1 MVNTLLDK
9 LNPSQL
15 AAATHMTGPLL
26 VLAGAGSG
34 KTRVLTHRIAHL
46 LESGIEPAEILS
58 VTFTNKA
65 AREMKERV
73 EKLVGETAAKGLW
86 SGTFHSICGRILRR
100 EIVHYISQSNRSWT
114 QNFVIYDQDESQKAV
129 KEVIKAMDL
138 DDKLYN
144 PKNIR
149 YMISEL
155 KNKLHDAYDYA
166 SSATDFRA
174 EKLARI
180 YDGYEALLCKNN
192 AMDFDDMLLMT
203 VKLLQQNP
211 SVLHRYHSQ
220 FKHIMVDEFQ
230 DTNDVQYELV
240 RLFTEGC
247 NKEQRSPELHKMLWQ
262 QRSLTAVG
270 DIDQSIYSWRGANF
284 RICLNFQTDFPDA
297 KTIKLLENYRS
308 TANILAVA
316 NEIIEQNQD
325 RLPKE
330 LKAVRGEGETVFCHE
345 ARDER
350 EEADFVVSK
359 MQALTA
365 SEKYKPGDCAILYRT
380 NVQSRA
386 LEDVLISRGV
396 PYNMIGGLKFYER
409 REIKD
414 VLAYL
419 TVIFNDQDAYSV
431 KRILNVPKRGVGKTS
446 IEHIDQVASMRG
458 LSFYQVLQ
466 QADQVEALKPKAKKA
481 IASFLTVMEHLKA
494 EAQRVTLDELTL
506 QILEK
511 TGYYDELKMEDPTDS
526 EGRVANVE
534 EFINV
539 TRKFMAENTG
549 EDGSLADFL
558 TQMALLSDI
567 DTTEP
572 VENKFVLMT
581 LHAAKG
587 LEFPVVFLVGLEE
600 GLFPHFRSLNDKD
613 GMEEERRLM
622 YVGVTRAEERL
633 FLSFARR
640 RMVFG
645 DIKYA
650 TPSRFLKEAPSEKL
664 SGSYS
669 LDHES
674 RVSDVYGGGAG
685 SGGLRTG
692 GSRIGLGGS
701 GISTGSSGNV
711 RPTGSSSSNSSGNRI
726 QLGSSS
732 SNTSSSSGSAP
743 AGKKFSGTAGALQ
756 AGDQVKHPRFGV
768 GVVEQ
773 VINSGNKNLYNIK
786 FAKIE
791 GKKLLDPRYV
801 KLEKL

>member
-1 MVNTLLDK
+1 MNDLLDK

-15 AAATHMTGPLL
+15 AAVTHTTGPLL

-34 KTRVLTHRIAHL
+34 KTRVLTHRIAYL
-46 LESGIEPAEILS
+46 LENGVEPGEILS

-73 EKLVGETAAKGLW
+73 GKLVGESTAKGLW
-86 SGTFHSICGRILRR
+86 TGTFHSVCGRILRR
-100 EIVHYISQSNRSWT
+100 EIIHYTAQTNRTWT
-114 QNFVIYDQDESQKAV
+114 RNFVIYDQDESQKAV

-138 DDKLYN
+138 DEKLYS

-180 YDGYEALLCKNN
+180 YDAYEALLSRNN
-192 AMDFDDMLLMT
+192 AMDFDDMLLIT
-203 VKLLQQNP
+203 VKMLQQNP
-211 SVLHRYHSQ
+211 SVLYHYHSQ

-247 NKEQRSPELHKMLWQ
+247 NKAERTPVLHKMLWQ
-262 QRSLTAVG
+262 KRSLTVVG
-270 DIDQSIYSWRGANF
+270 DVDQSIYSWRGANF
-284 RICLNFQTDFPDA
+284 RICLNFQSDFPDA
-297 KTIKLLENYRS
+297 TTIKLLENYRS

-316 NEIIEQNQD
+316 NQIIEQNED

-330 LKAVRGEGETVFCHE
+330 LKAVRGEGESVFCYE

-359 MQALTA
+359 MQALT
-365 SEKYKPGDCAILYRT
+365 SQGKYKPGQCAILYRT

-419 TVIFNDQDAYSV
+419 TVIFNEQDAYSV
-431 KRILNVPKRGVGKTS
+431 KRILNVPKRGIGKTS
-446 IEHIDQVASMRG
+446 IEHIDQMASMRG
-458 LSFYQVLQ
+458 LSFYQVLK
-466 QADQVEALKPKAKKA
+466 QADQIESLKPKAKKA
-481 IASFLTVMEHLKA
+481 IASFLMVMEHLKTEA
-494 EAQRVTLDELTL
+494 EKVTLDELTL

-534 EFINV
+534 EFISV

-549 EDGSLADFL
+549 EDGGLADFL
-558 TQMALLSDI
+558 TQMSLLSDI

-600 GLFPHFRSLNDKD
+600 GLFPHARSLNNKD

-650 TPSRFLKEAPSEKL
+650 TPSRFLKEAPSDKL
-664 SGSYS
+664 TGSYS

-674 RVSDVYGGGAG
+674 RVSDVYGD

-692 GSRIGLGGS
+692 GSKIGLGTVS
-701 GISTGSSGNV
+701 GGQGTSGTSGNRVSLGGSSA
-711 RPTGSSSSNSSGNRI
+711 PSSSSPSSF
-726 QLGSSS
+726 SS
-732 SNTSSSSGSAP
+732 TS
-743 AGKKFSGTAGALQ
+743 KKFSGTADAFQ
-756 AGDQVKHPRFGV
+756 TGDQVKHPRFGV